1 MKPLPVILIGAGGHA
16 KELLDALDLLGMEVI
31 GLTDLD
37 ASRAGQQVSGVPI
50 IGGDEVP
57 SLHKPGSIQLVNAIG
72 SIGSMS
78 ARRAAYEK
86 FSKQGFTFAD
96 VIHPAAM
103 VSRRAIL
110 QAGVQIMAGSIVQAD
125 ATIALNTIINAGA
138 IVEHDCFVGAH
149 VHLAPGV
156 TLSGA
161 VRIGE
166 ATHVGTG
173 ATIIQSIQVGKG
185 CTIAA
190 GAVVIGNVPDG
201 ATVSGVPA
209 KGAISS

>member
-1 MKPLPVILIGAGGHA
+1 MKKLPVILIGAGGHA
-16 KELLDALDLLGMEVI
+16 KELLDALDLSGMEVI

-37 ASRAGQQVSGVPI
+37 ASRAGQQVGGVPI
-50 IGGDEVP
+50 LGGDEAL
-57 SLHKPGSIQLVNAIG
+57 SKHKPKTVWLVNAVG
-72 SIGSMS
+72 SVGSMS
-78 ARRAAYEK
+78 ARRAVHEK
-86 FSKQGFTFAD
+86 FSRQGFIFAN
-96 VIHPAAM
+96 VIHPAAT

-110 QAGVQIMAGSIVQAD
+110 QPGVQILAGSVVQAD
-125 ATIALNTIINAGA
+125 ATIALNAIVNAGA

-161 VRIGE
+161 VRVGE

-173 ATIIQSIQVGKG
+173 ATIIQSVQVGRG

-190 GAVVIGNVPDG
+190 GAVVIGDVPDG
-201 ATVSGVPA
+201 AKVSGVPA
-209 KGAISS
+209 KIAASS